1 MRKRQK
7 MWAILTNLVD
17 PLVKLIKNFGL
28 ARTIGYI
35 IILACVVFTAVSLL
49 NIDKTV
55 QIAIDK
61 NQQEQIEAHD
71 RAVEK
76 RYENSPKIDQILSEV
91 LYKYGADRVCIV
103 EMHNGTKNVAGL
115 PFIYGEMTYEV
126 CREGILPVDADY
138 TQFNLSRLS
147 FPTFMFEHNAFC
159 GGMNDLGRID
169 EKFAERLLVNNST
182 FLCGY
187 TLHGSDNVIGY
198 FGVIWCGGA
207 PSETNQLMKDLS
219 AYAQKLS
226 ILLDEK

>member
-1 MRKRQK
+1 
-7 MWAILTNLVD
+7 MWKILTAAID
-17 PLVKLIKNFGL
+17 TFIKLIKNFGL
-28 ARTIGYI
+28 ARTIGYAVM
-35 IILACVVFTAVSLL
+35 LACVVFTAISLL

-55 QIAIDK
+55 QNAIDTH
-61 NQQEQIEAHD
+61 NEAEIEAHD

-103 EMHNGTKNVAGL
+103 EMHNGTRNVAGL

-126 CREGILPVDADY
+126 CRDGILPVDADY

-159 GGMNDLGRID
+159 GAMNEVNRID
-169 EKFAERLLVNNST
+169 DKFAERLLVNNST
-182 FLCGY
+182 YLCGY
-187 TLHGSDNVIGY
+187 TLHGSSNVLGY

-207 PSETNQLMKDLS
+207 PNETNQLMKDLA

-226 ILLDEK
+226 VLLDER

>member
-1 MRKRQK
+1 
-7 MWAILTNLVD
+7 MWTVLL
-17 PLVKLIKNFGL
+17 KLIALLINSIKNFGL

-35 IILACVVFTAVSLL
+35 IILVCVVFTVVSLL
-49 NIDKTV
+49 NMDKTV
-55 QIAIDK
+55 QMAINK
-61 NQQEQIEAHD
+61 NQQQQIEAHD
-71 RAVEK
+71 RAIEK
-76 RYENSPKIDQILSEV
+76 RYINSPKIDQILNEV

-115 PFIYGEMTYEV
+115 PFIYGEMTYET
-126 CREGILPVDADY
+126 CRDGIMPVDADY

-159 GGMNDLGRID
+159 GGMTDLGRID

-207 PSETNQLMKDLS
+207 PNETVQLMKDL
-219 AYAQKLS
+219 AVYAQKLAV
-226 ILLDEK
+226 LLDEQ

>member
-1 MRKRQK
+1 
-7 MWAILTNLVD
+7 MWENLLGVIS
-17 PLVKLIKNFGL
+17 PLGELIKKFGL
-28 ARTIGYI
+28 ARTIGYTVM
-35 IILACVVFTAVSLL
+35 LGCVVFTAISLF

-55 QIAIDK
+55 ENAI
-61 NQQEQIEAHD
+61 NSHNEAEIEAHD

-76 RYENSPKIDQILSEV
+76 RYENSPKIDQILGEV

-159 GGMNDLGRID
+159 GGMGELGRID
-169 EKFAERLLVNNST
+169 DKFAERLLVNNST
-182 FLCGY
+182 YLCGY
-187 TLHGSDNVIGY
+187 TLHGKDNVIGY
-198 FGVIWCGGA
+198 FGVIWCGGS
-207 PSETNQLMKDLS
+207 PGETVQLMKDLS
-219 AYAQKLS
+219 AYAQRLS
-226 ILLDEK
+226 VLLDEH

>member
-1 MRKRQK
+1 
-7 MWAILTNLVD
+7 MWTVITNLID
-17 PLVKLIKNFGL
+17 PVIKFIKSFGFIRGLGYLVV
-28 ARTIGYI
+28 
-35 IILACVVFTAVSLL
+35 LACVLFTAISLL

-55 QIAIDK
+55 QNAID
-61 NQQEQIEAHD
+61 NHTEAEIEAHD

-76 RYENSPKIDQILSEV
+76 RYENSPKIDRILNEV
-91 LYKYGADRVCIV
+91 LYKYGADRVCVV

-159 GGMNDLGRID
+159 GGMNEVNRID
-169 EKFAERLLVNNST
+169 DKFAERLMVNNST
-182 FLCGY
+182 YLCGY
-187 TLHGSDNVIGY
+187 TLHGANNVIGY

-207 PSETNQLMKDLS
+207 PNETNQLMKDLS

-226 ILLDEK
+226 VLLDER

>member
-1 MRKRQK
+1 MGVF
-7 MWAILTNLVD
+7 LL
-17 PLVKLIKNFGL
+17 KLIDPAIKVVKNFGF
-28 ARTIGYI
+28 ARTIGYVVM
-35 IILACVVFTAVSLL
+35 LACVVFTAVSLL
-49 NIDKTV
+49 NIDQTV
-55 QIAIDK
+55 QNAISSH
-61 NQQEQIEAHD
+61 NEAEIEAHD

-76 RYENSPKIDQILSEV
+76 RYANSPKIDKIMSEV

-126 CREGILPVDADY
+126 CREGVLPVDADY

-159 GGMNDLGRID
+159 GSMNEVNRID
-169 EKFAERLLVNNST
+169 DKFAERLLVNNST
-182 FLCGY
+182 YLCGY
-187 TLHGSDNVIGY
+187 TLHGSTNVIGY

-207 PSETNQLMKDLS
+207 PEETNQLMKDL
-219 AYAQKLS
+219 AVYAQKLA

>member
-1 MRKRQK
+1 
-7 MWAILTNLVD
+7 MWTVITNIID
-17 PLVKLIKNFGL
+17 PVIKFIKNFGFV
-28 ARTIGYI
+28 RGMGYLV
-35 IILACVVFTAVSLL
+35 ILACVVFTSVSLL

-55 QIAIDK
+55 QKAI
-61 NQQEQIEAHD
+61 NNHTEAEIEAHD

-76 RYENSPKIDQILSEV
+76 RYENSPKIDQILNEV
-91 LYKYGADRVCIV
+91 LYKYGADRVCVV

-126 CREGILPVDADY
+126 CRDGILPVDADY

-147 FPTFMFEHNAFC
+147 FPAFMFEHNAFC
-159 GGMNDLGRID
+159 GGIADLGRID

>member
-1 MRKRQK
+1 MG
-7 MWAILTNLVD
+7 AFLL
-17 PLVKLIKNFGL
+17 KLIDPAIKVVKNFGF
-28 ARTIGYI
+28 ARTIGYVVM
-35 IILACVVFTAVSLL
+35 LACVVFTAVSLL
-49 NIDKTV
+49 NIDQTV
-55 QIAIDK
+55 QNAISSHNK
-61 NQQEQIEAHD
+61 AEIEAHD

-76 RYENSPKIDQILSEV
+76 RYANSPKIDKIMSEV

-126 CREGILPVDADY
+126 CRDGVLPVDADY

-159 GGMNDLGRID
+159 GSMNEVNRID
-169 EKFAERLLVNNST
+169 DKFAERLLVNNST
-182 FLCGY
+182 YLCGY
-187 TLHGSDNVIGY
+187 TLHGSTNVIGY

-207 PSETNQLMKDLS
+207 PDETNQLMKDL
-219 AYAQKLS
+219 AVYAQRLA

>member
-1 MRKRQK
+1 MG
-7 MWAILTNLVD
+7 AFLL
-17 PLVKLIKNFGL
+17 KLIDPAIKVVKNFGF
-28 ARTIGYI
+28 ARTIGYTVM
-35 IILACVVFTAVSLL
+35 LACVVFTAVSLL
-49 NIDKTV
+49 NIDQTV
-55 QIAIDK
+55 QDAI
-61 NQQEQIEAHD
+61 NSHNEAEIEAHD

-76 RYENSPKIDQILSEV
+76 RYANSPKIDKIMSEV

-126 CREGILPVDADY
+126 CRDGILPVDADY

-159 GGMNDLGRID
+159 GSMNEVNRID
-169 EKFAERLLVNNST
+169 DKFAERLLVNNST
-182 FLCGY
+182 YLCGY
-187 TLHGSDNVIGY
+187 TLHGSTNVIGY

-207 PSETNQLMKDLS
+207 PDETNQLMKDL
-219 AYAQKLS
+219 AVYAQKLA